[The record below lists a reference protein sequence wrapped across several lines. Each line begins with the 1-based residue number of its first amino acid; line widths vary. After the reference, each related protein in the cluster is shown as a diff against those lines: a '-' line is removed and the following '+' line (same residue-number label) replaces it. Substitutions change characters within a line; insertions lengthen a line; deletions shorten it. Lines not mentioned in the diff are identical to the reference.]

1 MDVTLSAPIGQ
12 LLDGRYLVESQIARG
27 GMATVYLARDV
38 RLERSVAIKIAHP
51 ELARDRE
58 FVDRF
63 IGEARAVARLSSP
76 NVVAVFDQGS
86 TGDLN
91 YIAMEYVPG
100 PTLRELLEARGRL
113 NPREALD
120 IIERVLAGLAV
131 AHDAGIIHRD
141 VKPENVLL
149 GNGTS
154 VKVADFG
161 LARAASGIRHTRSGL
176 LIGTAAYLAPEQ
188 VASNSSDQRTDVY
201 AVGVM
206 LFEMLTGRQ
215 PHTGDTPL
223 AVAYKHVNA
232 VVPAPSSVH
241 PDLPPAL
248 DTLVALATSRDPDLR
263 PADARHYLHAITEV
277 RRGMPVPSA
286 TGRNGLPSGAMGY
299 AAPDTSSSAGQ
310 IASPPD
316 SGPSNGSRQAGSD
329 MPVADAANGAA
340 ALQPAYDG
348 RTVQY
353 PPVGYPPEHGG
364 RSGPPNHTMVVPV
377 GEQPDFRGGHPGRAH
392 RTASGY
398 REPWLQRW
406 LFSRRILIVPAIVLL
421 GVLAWWLAA
430 GRYVTVPPV
439 TDLSVS
445 AARADLTSAG
455 LQVVSGHSLNSNTVA
470 AGHVISTDPAA
481 GSQIGRGGRVTV
493 VSSLGPVMVTMPSVT
508 GQQLAQAQQAVRAAG
523 LKAAAPRYH
532 TSDSVPAGVVMAT
545 NPVAYQRW
553 PAYKPV
559 QLVVSQG
566 PPLPDLVNQQLSD
579 VQAWAAAAGLG
590 INPVQDN
597 TSTLPSGTITGQQPA
612 AGTPITPN
620 EVITVNVSTGQGSQ
634 SGQTNGEVAVP
645 DVTGKTQDQAT
656 SELQQAGFGVQV
668 NQGLFG
674 NKVTSYSPTGQ
685 APQGSTITIN
695 IGYL

>member
-12 LLDGRYLVESQIARG
+12 LLDGRYLVESQLARG

-38 RLERSVAIKIAHP
+38 RLERAVAIKIAHP

-100 PTLRELLEARGRL
+100 PTLRELLTARGRL
-113 NPREALD
+113 SPREALD

-215 PHTGDTPL
+215 PHTGETPL
-223 AVAYKHVNA
+223 AVAYKHVNT
-232 VVPAPSSVH
+232 VVPAPSSVQ
-241 PDLPPAL
+241 PDLPPTL

-277 RRGMPVPSA
+277 RRGMPLPPVTRREGQPGGA
-286 TGRNGLPSGAMGY
+286 TGY
-299 AAPDTSSSAGQ
+299 AAPDIPAPAAPAATW
-310 IASPPD
+310 PD
-316 SGPSNGSRQAGSD
+316 GGASNGSRQVGHDSPGQAA
-329 MPVADAANGAA
+329 PANGTAD
-340 ALQPAYDG
+340 LRPAYAG

-353 PPVGYPPEHGG
+353 PPVGSPLEPGG
-364 RSGPPNHTMVVPV
+364 RAGSPNHTIVVPV
-377 GEQPDFRGGHPGRAH
+377 GDEPDYGG
-392 RTASGY
+392 GY
-398 REPWLQRW
+398 RSHGYRSGRGYQEPWLQRW
-406 LFSRRILIVPAIVLL
+406 LFSRRVLVVPAVAVV
-421 GVLAWWLAA
+421 GVLVWWLAA
-430 GRYVTVPPV
+430 GRYATVPTV
-439 TDLSVS
+439 TGMSVS
-445 AARADLTSAG
+445 AARAELASAG
-455 LQVVSGHSLNSNTVA
+455 FGMTQGHARNSNTVA
-470 AGHVISTDPAA
+470 AGLVISTSPAA
-481 GSQIGRGGRVTV
+481 GSDIGRGGRVIV
-493 VSSLGPVMVTMPSVT
+493 IPSLGPVMVTMPSVT
-508 GQQLAQAQQAVRAAG
+508 GETLPQAQQALRAAG
-523 LKAAAPRYH
+523 LKESTGYQ
-532 TSDSVPAGVVMAT
+532 TSDTIPANVVIST
-545 NPVAYQRW
+545 NPVAYQKW

-559 QLVVSQG
+559 QLLVSQG
-566 PPLPDLVNQQLSD
+566 PPLPNLVNQQLAD
-579 VQAWAAAAGLG
+579 VQAWAAAAGLS

-597 TSTLPSGTITGQQPA
+597 TSTLPPGIVTGQQPA
-612 AGTPITPN
+612 AGTPITPS
-620 EVITVNVSTGQGSQ
+620 EVITVNVSTGQGS
-634 SGQTNGEVAVP
+634 GQVNPGNVAVP
-645 DVTGKTQDQAT
+645 DVTGMTQDQAT
-656 SELQQAGFGVQV
+656 SALQQAGFGVQV
-668 NQGLFG
+668 NQGVFG
-674 NKVTSYSPTGQ
+674 RKVTSYSPTGQ